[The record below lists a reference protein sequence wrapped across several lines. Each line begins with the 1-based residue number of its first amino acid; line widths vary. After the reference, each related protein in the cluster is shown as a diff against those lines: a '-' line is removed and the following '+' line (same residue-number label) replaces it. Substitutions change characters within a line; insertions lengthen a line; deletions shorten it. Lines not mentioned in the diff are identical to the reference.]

1 MQSDPT
7 DGRDSTRSI
16 RINTEILLF
25 MQAITPILLGFY
37 FVSPPDEPRIE
48 EPDPERMVLEEESGL
63 ATLAG
68 ARRQID
74 DGKGGQ
80 CALSLFGELG

>member
-1 MQSDPT
+1 
-7 DGRDSTRSI
+7 
-16 RINTEILLF
+16 

-68 ARRQID
+68 ALRQID